1 MEPPSEPD
9 DATPAE
15 WDHLEDELRRE
26 VDPGPKAEAPPESGH
41 RAGRRSAGTAP
52 TSLLGL
58 GPGVQDSDQPVLDS
72 DDPLSMYPAEHERA
86 GLSSRL
92 QGHAPRVPRLTL
104 SPVLR
109 RSLTWA
115 LVGVAAILLVAVA
128 VRYFPAGASPSPPP
142 AVGPGT
148 VVIESRPPAASVS
161 VDGRARGVTPAKL
174 SLPAGTY
181 VFTIQFG
188 EARREITRKVEPGAQ
203 IYEYLDLPQ
212 PVKTGQLSVT
222 TNPPGARVIVDG
234 VARGISPIELTG
246 LTAGTHRVT
255 LEGGRTSVNQQVT
268 IQAGATSTLV
278 VPLASG
284 KGDFGYLSVTSAVP
298 VEVFQ
303 DGNLLG
309 SSESARIMMLAGRHT
324 LDLANDSLGFRTAR
338 PVTIAPGALSRLS
351 VELPSGTLSVN
362 AVPWAEV
369 WMDGQ
374 RIGETPIANL
384 TVRIG
389 PHELVF
395 RHPQLGERR
404 RSVTVTLK
412 APARVGVD
420 LRQ

>member
-26 VDPGPKAEAPPESGH
+26 VGPGLPAGASPESGQ
-41 RAGRRSAGTAP
+41 RDGRRSAKTAFAG
-52 TSLLGL
+52 LLGL
-58 GPGVQDSDQPVLDS
+58 RPGSQGSDRAEEGS
-72 DDPLSMYPAEHERA
+72 GDPLSMYPAEHERA
-86 GLSSRL
+86 GLSSGL
-92 QGHAPRVPRLTL
+92 QFSR
-104 SPVLR
+104 LR
-109 RSLTWA
+109 RLAWGLAARRYLIWA
-115 LVGVAAILLVAVA
+115 VGAVAAVLLIAVA
-128 VRYFPAGASPSPPP
+128 VRYLPAGAGPSPSPPDD
-142 AVGPGT
+142 PGT

-161 VDGRARGVTPAKL
+161 VDGRVRGVTPARL

-181 VFTIQFG
+181 VFTIQLG
-188 EARREITRKVEPGAQ
+188 EARREITRKVEAGAQ

-212 PVKTGQLSVT
+212 PVKTGQLSVA
-222 TNPPGARVIVDG
+222 TNPPGARVVVDG
-234 VARGISPIELTG
+234 VDRGVSPVELTG
-246 LTAGTHRVT
+246 LSVGTHRIT
-255 LEGGRTSVNQQVT
+255 LGEGRTSVSQQVT
-268 IQAGATSTLV
+268 IRAGATSALV

-284 KGDFGYLSVTSAVP
+284 GQDFGYLSVTSAVP
-298 VEVFQ
+298 VDVFQ

-309 SSESARIMMLAGRHT
+309 SSQSARIMMLAGRHT
-324 LDLANDSLGFRTAR
+324 LDIANDSLGFRTAR
-338 PVTIAPGALSRLS
+338 PVTIAPGAVSKIS
-351 VELPSGTLSVN
+351 IELPSGTLSVN

-384 TVRIG
+384 PARIG

-395 RHPQLGERR
+395 RHPQFSEQR